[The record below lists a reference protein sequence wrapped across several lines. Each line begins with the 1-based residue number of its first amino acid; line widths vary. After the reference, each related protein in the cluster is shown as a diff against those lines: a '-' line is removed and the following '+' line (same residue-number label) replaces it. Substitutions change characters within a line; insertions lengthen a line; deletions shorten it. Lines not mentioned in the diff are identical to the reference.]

1 MKKSNK
7 KLNPAITKELK
18 NKTILVTGGA
28 GSIGAHLTKRI
39 LDYPVKAVR
48 VLDNDEHALFKVG
61 KSIDD
66 TRLRL
71 LLGDILNQER
81 IELAGLNVD
90 IILHVAAIKN
100 IEITEYNPIETIN
113 TNDNGTVNMVKMAIK
128 NSPKKFLNISTD
140 KAVESTTLYGTTKNL
155 SEKLITWAGGLMIPT
170 KFASTRFGNVIETR
184 GNVFEIWN
192 EEKKNGKPLSITHPD
207 MKRYFLKIDDA
218 VEFCLECLI
227 HVNNGEIFIPKMK
240 SYSIKELANKVSK
253 KHNIIGLRKGE
264 KMVEVLMTKEEE
276 HRAVERKKM
285 WIIKK

>member
-1 MKKSNK
+1 
-7 KLNPAITKELK
+7 
-18 NKTILVTGGA
+18 
-28 GSIGAHLTKRI
+28 
-39 LDYPVKAVR
+39 
-48 VLDNDEHALFKVG
+48 
-61 KSIDD
+61 
-66 TRLRL
+66 
-71 LLGDILNQER
+71 
-81 IELAGLNVD
+81 
-90 IILHVAAIKN
+90 
-100 IEITEYNPIETIN
+100 
-113 TNDNGTVNMVKMAIK
+113 
-128 NSPKKFLNISTD
+128 
-140 KAVESTTLYGTTKNL
+140 
-155 SEKLITWAGGLMIPT
+155 MIPT